1 MDKQMIKYLG
11 ILVALIVCIIVFFA
25 ITGSI
30 NAKLDYREMET
41 LLVKAARNY
50 AKDNPKILPTSEDSS
65 QPSIN
70 AKTLE
75 NLGYISD
82 LSSYAKDDT
91 TCTGEVEIYQT
102 YPGVYNY
109 VPRLSCGEKYY
120 NYKTLSEKIIED
132 NGIASH
138 GAGLYARYDG
148 KFLTDDNDIDIL
160 PADEYVFRGDS
171 VNNFI
176 KVETTYWRVVSID
189 KEGNLLAI
197 LVSDLGSSTNW
208 DNRYNIETK
217 SYEGIN
223 DYENN
228 GIKSN
233 AMQAVENVLAEKIRL
248 ASDLYSSRVKYLIS
262 KYDLCVGKRSL
273 DDEGRDGKIEC
284 KKVLENQFGGLLPAY
299 YYMSASLD
307 ENCTKLSSKSCG
319 NYNYLASYTS
329 TSWWIMT
336 ADSDSTNGCYL
347 VESRT
352 VKPTE
357 CFYIYDFKP
366 VVKFGS
372 RSIYS
377 AGKGTKADPYIIRY
391 IPKNA

>member
-262 KYDLCVGKRSL
+262 KYDLCVGKSIW
-273 DDEGRDGKIEC
+273 K
-284 KKVLENQFGGLLPAY
+284 GG
-299 YYMSASLD
+299 
-307 ENCTKLSSKSCG
+307 
-319 NYNYLASYTS
+319 
-329 TSWWIMT
+329 I
-336 ADSDSTNGCYL
+336 
-347 VESRT
+347 
-352 VKPTE
+352 
-357 CFYIYDFKP
+357 
-366 VVKFGS
+366 
-372 RSIYS
+372 
-377 AGKGTKADPYIIRY
+377 
-391 IPKNA
+391 